1 MSKQDIWDISAPVD
15 AQSPVFPGDT
25 PYTQKWSW
33 TLSPGCPV
41 NVSEITL
48 SPHVGTH
55 ADAPLH
61 YQDGGSTAGDLAL
74 APFIGPCRVFEVL
87 RDNGLIHPQDLAQ
100 ALAGCPP
107 RLLVR
112 STRRAQVEAWSE
124 QFASFAPE
132 TLDMLHE
139 HGIRLIGID
148 TPSIDPADSKA
159 LESHQ
164 RIRQYDMRVLENLVL
179 DDVPEGDFEL
189 IALPLKWTSAD
200 ASPVRAILRPL
211 P

>member
-1 MSKQDIWDISAPVD
+1 MSNEQIWDISAAVD

-33 TLSPGCPV
+33 TLSAECPV

-61 YQDGGSTAGDLAL
+61 YDSDGPAAGHLSL
-74 APFIGPCRVFEVL
+74 TPFIGPCRVLHIL
-87 RDNGLIHPQDLAQ
+87 RDEGLIYPNDIAD
-100 ALAGCPP
+100 AMAGCPP

-112 STRRAQVEAWSE
+112 SCQRARTSDWSE
-124 QFASFAPE
+124 TFASFAPE
-132 TLDMLHE
+132 TLDLLHQ
-139 HGIRLIGID
+139 HGIVLIGID
-148 TPSIDPADSKA
+148 TPSIDPAASKS

-164 RIRQYDMRVLENLVL
+164 RIRRYDMRVLENLVL
-179 DDVPEGDFEL
+179 DQVPVGDYEL
-189 IALPLKWTSAD
+189 IALPLKWTSVD
-200 ASPVRAILRPL
+200 ASPVRAVLRSL
-211 P
+211 

>member
-1 MSKQDIWDISAPVD
+1 MSNEQIWDISAAVD

-33 TLSPGCPV
+33 TLSAQCPV

-61 YQDGGSTAGDLAL
+61 YDSDSAAAGHLSL
-74 APFIGPCRVFEVL
+74 TPFIGPCRVLHIL
-87 RDNGLIHPQDLAQ
+87 RDDGLIYPDDIAG
-100 ALAGCPP
+100 AMAGCPP

-112 STRRAQVEAWSE
+112 SCQRACTSDWSE
-124 QFASFAPE
+124 TFASFAPE
-132 TLDMLHE
+132 TLDLLHR
-139 HGIRLIGID
+139 HGIVLIGID
-148 TPSIDPADSKA
+148 TPSIDPATSKS

-179 DDVPEGDFEL
+179 DHVPLGDYEL

-200 ASPVRAILRPL
+200 ASPVRAVLRSL
-211 P
+211 